1 VLLTALAFSVF
12 LFARVA
18 VDARDP
24 APAYDLLIT
33 NARIVDGSGNP
44 WFRADV
50 AIKNGR
56 IERVGHPGPE
66 TAVRTIDARGQIVA
80 PGFIDV
86 HTHVESIYNQ
96 PAAENFVRMGVTT
109 LVTGNCG
116 SSTTDV
122 AEFLGRMKAKP
133 LAVNLAT
140 LIAHGSVRRKVIGL
154 DDRAPTPEELKQ
166 MESLVEQGMKDGAVG
181 LSTGLIY
188 VPGTYAKTDE
198 IVALARVAG
207 RYGGLYATHMRNE
220 GDKVADAIRESI
232 QIGEQAG
239 LPVEISHFKI
249 SNKKLW
255 GQSPMTL
262 GLVREARAR
271 GLVVTVD
278 QYAYTAS
285 STSLDSRLPSW
296 LRAGGLDE
304 AKKRLAD
311 KATRERAIND
321 TKDALKRSGFKDYS
335 FAVVA
340 SYGPDKSF
348 NGKSIAAITK
358 EVKKKSDVTSQIEQM
373 LEMYEA
379 GGAAMIYHGMGE
391 DDVKRIMQEPF
402 TMIASD
408 SGVRQVDE
416 SVPHPRGYG
425 NNARVLGHYVR
436 ELKLISL
443 EDAIRKMTS
452 LPAQTFGFR
461 DRGLIREGFA
471 ADLVI
476 FDENTIIDQATFDNP
491 HQFPLGISYVVVNGV
506 PVIENNQMT
515 AARPGAALRGP
526 GIALYEPRLETT
538 VGVALRG
545 HPSVSTAPRDE
556 VRALWVVRTT
566 LTSPEKI
573 RQLVASAADNGFNTL
588 IVQIRGRGDA
598 YYKSRVEPRSID
610 LKDQPES
617 FDPLALTITEAH
629 KRGLKVHG
637 WLNTNLL
644 ANLDTLPTQPDHVY
658 NKHPEW
664 LAVPK
669 PVAAE
674 LYSVS
679 PGDPIYRQKI
689 VEWSKA
695 NRGELEGVYTGPANP
710 KVRDHIYNIWMDVL
724 KHYAVDGLHFDY
736 VRFAS
741 PDFDYSRTSLEKFR
755 DWLDPQL
762 NQNEREQLK
771 QALKTNPL
779 AAPEM
784 FAMKFADFQRAQVTT
799 LVERIYRAVKKQKP
813 GTLVSA
819 AVFANDENAY
829 TRRFQDWRRWL
840 QMGILDVACP
850 MAYSTDTAVF
860 QKQIE
865 VATTT
870 ALNAK
875 RQVWA
880 GIGAYRI
887 PSDSAV
893 EKINVARALNANG
906 FILFSYDFT
915 ARPSELNPDGEYL
928 QRVRRAAF

>member
-1 VLLTALAFSVF
+1 VKTSLFLKSAAVLLTALALGVF

-18 VDARDP
+18 VDAQAP
-24 APAYDLLIT
+24 APPFDLLIT

-50 AIKNGR
+50 AVKDGR
-56 IERVGHPGPE
+56 IARIGRLGPE
-66 TAVRTIDARGQIVA
+66 TAVRTIDARGQILA

-86 HTHVESIYNQ
+86 HTHVESIYGL

-116 SSTTDV
+116 SSTTEV
-122 AEFLGRMKAKP
+122 AEFLGRIKEKP
-133 LAVNLAT
+133 LAANLAT
-140 LIAHGSVRRKVIGL
+140 LIGHGSVRRRVMGL

-207 RYGGLYATHMRNE
+207 RFGGLYATHMRNE
-220 GDKVADAIRESI
+220 GDRVADAIRESI

-296 LRAGGLDE
+296 LRAGGFDE

-311 KATRERAIND
+311 EDTRERAIKD
-321 TKDALKRSGFKDYS
+321 TKEALKRSGFKDYS

-358 EVKKKSDVTSQIEQM
+358 EVRKKSDVTSQIEQM

-379 GGAAMIYHGMGE
+379 GGASMIYHGMGE

-408 SGVRQVDE
+408 SGVRQIDE

-425 NNARVLGHYVR
+425 NNARVLGYYVR

-476 FDENTIIDQATFDNP
+476 FDENTIIDQATFDKP
-491 HQFPLGISYVVVNGV
+491 HQYPLGISYVLVNGA
-506 PVIENNQMT
+506 PVIEQNQLT
-515 AARPGAALRGP
+515 TARPGAALFGP
-526 GIALYEPRLETT
+526 GN
-538 VGVALRG
+538 
-545 HPSVSTAPRDE
+545 H
-556 VRALWVVRTT
+556 
-566 LTSPEKI
+566 K
-573 RQLVASAADNGFNTL
+573 
-588 IVQIRGRGDA
+588 
-598 YYKSRVEPRSID
+598 
-610 LKDQPES
+610 
-617 FDPLALTITEAH
+617 EA
-629 KRGLKVHG
+629 
-637 WLNTNLL
+637 
-644 ANLDTLPTQPDHVY
+644 
-658 NKHPEW
+658 
-664 LAVPK
+664 
-669 PVAAE
+669 
-674 LYSVS
+674 
-679 PGDPIYRQKI
+679 QKI
-689 VEWSKA
+689 Q
-695 NRGELEGVYTGPANP
+695 T
-710 KVRDHIYNIWMDVL
+710 
-724 KHYAVDGLHFDY
+724 
-736 VRFAS
+736 
-741 PDFDYSRTSLEKFR
+741 
-755 DWLDPQL
+755 
-762 NQNEREQLK
+762 
-771 QALKTNPL
+771 
-779 AAPEM
+779 
-784 FAMKFADFQRAQVTT
+784 AQT
-799 LVERIYRAVKKQKP
+799 L
-813 GTLVSA
+813 
-819 AVFANDENAY
+819 
-829 TRRFQDWRRWL
+829 
-840 QMGILDVACP
+840 
-850 MAYSTDTAVF
+850 
-860 QKQIE
+860 
-865 VATTT
+865 
-870 ALNAK
+870 
-875 RQVWA
+875 
-880 GIGAYRI
+880 
-887 PSDSAV
+887 
-893 EKINVARALNANG
+893 
-906 FILFSYDFT
+906 
-915 ARPSELNPDGEYL
+915 
-928 QRVRRAAF
+928 